1 MRVELLRDAERE
13 RGWWLMV
20 GASEQSFVDIDDPAH
35 LEFEYVQ
42 LMSYVIETA
51 FPEDLPLAALHL
63 GGGLCTVPRWLADRY
78 PGSTQ
83 RVAEASDEI
92 AGLAR
97 SLDPN
102 PAFVLDVIDAADA
115 LAGTAPA
122 SVDLLVSDVYTGP
135 DTVLS
140 VYPQP
145 ALAIARAALREDGLY
160 VCNISDAKPFSLS
173 KTVVVTL
180 RSLFDDVVMLVEP
193 TVLRG
198 RRSGNVILGA
208 SQRGL
213 DREELARRAAGG
225 LVRARVLADGELDA
239 FVGDTPIATEEA
251 ALPPSGESPAISLPR
266 TAR

>member
-1 MRVELLRDAERE
+1 MRVELLRDAERS

-42 LMSYVIETA
+42 LMSYVVETA
-51 FPEDLPLAALHL
+51 YPVDLPLAALHL

-83 RVAEASDEI
+83 RVAEASEEI
-92 AGLAR
+92 ASLAL
-97 SLDPN
+97 SLDADPK
-102 PAFVLDVIDAADA
+102 FTLDVVDAIDAVAQ
-115 LAGTAPA
+115 TAKE
-122 SVDLLVSDVYTGP
+122 SLDLLVSDVYTGP

-145 ALAIARAALREDGLY
+145 TLSLAREALRQDGLY
-160 VCNISDAKPFSLS
+160 LCNISDAKPFSLA
-173 KTVVVTL
+173 KTVVATL
-180 RSLFDDVVMLVEP
+180 RTLFDDVVMLVEP

-208 SQRGL
+208 SQRTLERG
-213 DREELARRAAGG
+213 ELARRAAGG

-239 FVGDTPIATEEA
+239 FVGDTAVALAEA
-251 ALPPSGESPAISLPR
+251 DLPPSGEAPAISLPR
-266 TAR
+266 VAR